1 MAVKKEVK
9 IGAIVLGGIIVL
21 YFGINFLKGV
31 DFFSSEKRVYAIY
44 DRVEGLAPSNII
56 QVNGLKAGF
65 VRDIKLLP
73 DHSGRIIVT
82 MLIKNEMK
90 IPRNSVAQI
99 ISTDLLGTKG
109 IKLLFGNSTEDL
121 QNGDTLQSDIQKSL
135 SEEVSAQV
143 APIKMKAENLLS
155 SLDSVTTILRD
166 VFNEQTKQNLKSSF
180 ASISTSLQSI
190 ENITNSVDTMMRKES
205 GKIKSIIGNIEFIT
219 SNLRDNSQH
228 ISNAIENIAN
238 ISDTLRKANLTAT
251 LENTKKTLEMTTQ
264 IFDKVNKG
272 KGSLGM
278 LVNDDSLYL
287 NLNATAHSLDAL
299 LKDLKANPRR
309 YVHFSLVGGGGKSK

>member
-1 MAVKKEVK
+1 MAIRKEVK
-9 IGAIVLGGIIVL
+9 VGAIVLGGIIVL
-21 YFGINFLKGV
+21 YFGINFLKGK
-31 DFFSSEKRVYAIY
+31 DFFSNEKRVYAVY
-44 DRVEGLAPSNII
+44 DRIEGLSPSNLI

-73 DHSGRIIVT
+73 DHSGRIIVS

-99 ISTDLLGTKG
+99 VSTDLLGTKA
-109 IKLLFGNSTEDL
+109 IRLIFGNSSEDV
-121 QNGDTLQSDIQKSL
+121 QNGDTLQSDIQKSI

-166 VFNEQTKQNLKSSF
+166 VFNEKTKQNLKNSF
-180 ASISTSLQSI
+180 ASISTSLHSMESI
-190 ENITNSVDTMMRKES
+190 TGSLDTVMRKSE
-205 GKIKSIIGNIEFIT
+205 GKIKTIIDNIEFIT
-219 SNLRDNSQH
+219 SNLKNNSEH

-238 ISDTLRKANLTAT
+238 ISDTLRRANLTQT
-251 LENTKKTLEMTTQ
+251 IENTKKTLEMTSS
-264 IFDKVNKG
+264 IFEKVNKG

-278 LVNDDSLYL
+278 LINDDSLYV
-287 NLNATAHSLDAL
+287 NLNSTAHSLDAL
-299 LKDLKANPRR
+299 IKDLKANPKR
-309 YVHFSLVGGGGKSK
+309 YVHFSLVGGKSK